1 MDQEDAEILE
11 RVGAGER
18 IFRPGLSGEEAPQIF
33 EALVKQ
39 LRALRDRGLVDIPER
54 GVAFAVSAEANAGPR
69 VAGPCDV
76 TEAGR
81 AALRAFRQATDAG
94 MSAGTAS
101 GDNRARSYVP

>member
-1 MDQEDAEILE
+1 MDQGDAEILE

-39 LRALRDRGLVDIPER
+39 LRALRDRGLLDIPER
-54 GVAFAVSAEANAGPR
+54 GVAFAVSAEANTDL